1 MKKNY
6 YLPLVSYGMVAIRME
21 QHPVPS
27 HIASFEFKLFGNL
40 TIRQFVTLAIPASIG
55 AIIFFSGLP
64 DLIRFPLSGLF
75 VGFGLLIALVP
86 FGGRPFHKWIMA
98 FFKAILS
105 PTQRIW
111 IKEAKIPEYLWV
123 ITNVQ
128 PAPAQEVQNI
138 DEKSKEKLEAYLASL
153 PKSRKA
159 TALDVSEQIALE
171 NLHLD
176 WHGKAAEGK
185 MPAAIVWPSDADISP
200 KYTAFADSLPQIN
213 HEPSSAATAG
223 AKPSYQKKA
232 AILPRISHHAKPYVL
247 VGIEARLRGKAPA
260 IPIKPSGNANI
271 KPKSHLASETNFAT
285 ENIIPIVTPDMHIKL
300 LHGIGKVRVRKL
312 HFAPPSGFDLS
323 KLPVRGE
330 RQFEISKE
338 LMSRFHPPLD
348 VLYQNP
354 QAVLPKDEE
363 KPQIKTQDASLGR
376 KYRESPAEQAKTG
389 QTESQ
394 PRSAQQQDIKN
405 SSFPTNFL
413 QSQDQSPA
421 ILAQMAQ
428 MVPLTNKPNV
438 ISGIVL
444 SSQNTPLAGAI
455 LIIRDETGV
464 PVRALKSNRLGQ
476 FLSATSLPKGNYQIE
491 IEAENEDFEPVALV
505 LRNEVLIPI
514 QIRAKGGQH
523 TQQPAQA

>member
-1 MKKNY
+1 
-6 YLPLVSYGMVAIRME
+6 ME
-21 QHPVPS
+21 QHLVPQ

-40 TIRQFVTLAIPASIG
+40 TIRQFVTLAIPASVG
-55 AIIFFSGLP
+55 GIIFFSGVP
-64 DLIRFPLSGLF
+64 DIIRYPLSGLF

-86 FGGRPFHKWIMA
+86 FGGRPFHKWILA

-111 IKEAKIPEYLWV
+111 IKEEKIPEFLEV
-123 ITNVQ
+123 ITSIVPVTFQ
-128 PAPAQEVQNI
+128 ITQNF
-138 DEKSKEKLEAYLASL
+138 DEKSREKLLAFLKTL
-153 PKSRKA
+153 PKAGTQSS
-159 TALDVSEQIALE
+159 LDVSEQLALQ

-176 WHGKAAEGK
+176 WRGKTAEGK
-185 MPAAIVWPSDADISP
+185 LPPPIVWPSDYDLTS
-200 KYTAFADSLPQIN
+200 KTSAFADSLPQID
-213 HEPSSAATAG
+213 HEPTTAATAK
-223 AKPSYQKKA
+223 AKPSYQGKPT
-232 AILPRISHHAKPYVL
+232 ILPKISPHAKPYVL
-247 VGIEARLRGKAPA
+247 SGIESRL
-260 IPIKPSGNANI
+260 SGQQDF

-312 HFAPPSGFDLS
+312 HFAPPADFDLS

-338 LMSRFHPPLD
+338 LMSRFHPSLD
-348 VLYQNP
+348 ALYQNP

-363 KPQIKTQDASLGR
+363 KAQIKTQDTSLGR
-376 KYRESPAEQAKTG
+376 KYQESPTEQAKTG
-389 QTESQ
+389 QTEPQ

-405 SSFPTNFL
+405 SSFPTSFL